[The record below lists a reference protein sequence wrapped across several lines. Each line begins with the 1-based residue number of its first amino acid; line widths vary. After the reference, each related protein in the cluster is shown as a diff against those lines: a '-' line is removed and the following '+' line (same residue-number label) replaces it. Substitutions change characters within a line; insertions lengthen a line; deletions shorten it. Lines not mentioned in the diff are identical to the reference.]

1 MYGTSVYALDKE
13 MYYLRISTAVGGPFE
28 SRLLLKQLLLGAFW
42 KQSTWT
48 LGYSFSRGGLWKKNT
63 YLWSAL

>member
-28 SRLLLKQLLLGAFW
+28 SRLLLKQLLLGAF
-42 KQSTWT
+42 
-48 LGYSFSRGGLWKKNT
+48 
-63 YLWSAL
+63 